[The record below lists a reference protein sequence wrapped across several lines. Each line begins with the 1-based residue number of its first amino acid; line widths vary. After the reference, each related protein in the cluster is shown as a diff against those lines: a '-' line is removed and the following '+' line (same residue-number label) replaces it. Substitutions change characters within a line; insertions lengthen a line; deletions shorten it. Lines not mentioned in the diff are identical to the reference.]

1 MKDTTRFLAI
11 LLICL
16 PPIFGTAQP
25 VNSVIGDV
33 QPASPEVAALARFSE
48 IPISTFTGAASVSI
62 PIHVLREGPLEV
74 PISLNHHNSGVR
86 VGETAS
92 WIGLGWSMS
101 GGGVISRTI
110 LGLPDDNSQGILNQ
124 DVNYSAPLTRSEV
137 GEGSIDGEPDL
148 FSFHFPGGSGKFIFD
163 GDHLTVL
170 QFPHSNMRITVDS
183 EDLNEFVI
191 TTTDGTRY
199 IFGSATTGDYHG
211 FMQTASEQAIASAIL
226 RSTGRS
232 ITEWYLRRI
241 ESFDGR
247 YAIDY
252 TYRDE
257 TYTAIAP
264 SSQEWS
270 EIYGAGPTGGFEGD
284 RDYRGNFQVLPRL
297 IVSIPASSLSK

>member
-1 MKDTTRFLAI
+1 
-11 LLICL
+11 
-16 PPIFGTAQP
+16 
-25 VNSVIGDV
+25 
-33 QPASPEVAALARFSE
+33 
-48 IPISTFTGAASVSI
+48 
-62 PIHVLREGPLEV
+62 
-74 PISLNHHNSGVR
+74 
-86 VGETAS
+86 
-92 WIGLGWSMS
+92 
-101 GGGVISRTI
+101 
-110 LGLPDDNSQGILNQ
+110 
-124 DVNYSAPLTRSEV
+124 
-137 GEGSIDGEPDL
+137 
-148 FSFHFPGGSGKFIFD
+148 
-163 GDHLTVL
+163 
-170 QFPHSNMRITVDS
+170 MRITVDS

-270 EIYGAGPTGGFEGD
+270 EIYGAGPD
-284 RDYRGNFQVLPRL
+284 RR
-297 IVSIPASSLSK
+297 I